1 MQYIMLY
8 MYNLLRSTL
17 QISMWAF
24 RFFKI
29 HGNSEDFF
37 KMSLNEDAFYYIG
50 LGFMV
55 ISILMLLT
63 YPKEDAKKENKS

>member
-8 MYNLLRSTL
+8 MYNLLRSIL
-17 QISMWAF
+17 HLSMWVF
-24 RFFKI
+24 GFFKI
-29 HGNSEDFF
+29 HGNSKDF
-37 KMSLNEDAFYYIG
+37 KMSMNEDAFYYIG

-63 YPKEDAKKENKS
+63 YPKEDAKKENKR